1 MRENFL
7 FMFKNIRTYYRFFN
21 RKFLTLQRTKKIIS
35 GLLLAVGILT
45 GLTPSAKAYADARIL
60 NGLSTAQFTP
70 LETATLTG
78 FQFQIKD
85 KNFVISQGFSFYH
98 PGVDLDTNGKIPVY
112 PIADG
117 VVKQVNRWWVSFGH
131 HVIIEHGNEI
141 QSLYAHLSSIEVKVG
156 DKVGQD
162 TLIGRVGSTG
172 WTTGDHLH
180 LEIWQ
185 NGKPINPLE
194 VLGEK

>member
-35 GLLLAVGILT
+35 SLLLAVGILT

-78 FQFQIKD
+78 FQFPIKD